1 MKKWF
6 IALAA
11 LALLLIPSV
20 AMADADGPQY
30 CSACGECMEKV
41 SVTPY
46 ERYHVILWECKSCG
60 KTQKTYPDHTL
71 GAATCVGR
79 ICTVCNYR
87 DDEMDEF
94 NHVNPTIIGYTRVD
108 SNEHSKVIYC
118 DACNGSEWIYEKH
131 TFGKWTSTEDGKKH
145 TGSCLCGEETTA
157 DHTGGNPTCQ
167 TSATCS
173 VCKLPYYGSH
183 NWGEWQ
189 PGTINTSLHYRICQ
203 NAGCSAS
210 ESESHDGNSNCV
222 TPATCSKC
230 HASYTDTTK
239 HAGHFKYAYN
249 KYDESFH
256 KRIETCTACGNE
268 TGNQVSTKHEES
280 TPADCAHAAWCNV
293 CNRAYGEPNP
303 NNHVWGEWTTDEMTH
318 KRTCQTPG
326 CDAVDEGSHTSEP
339 RATCK
344 TEQTCAICNVQY
356 HDGTNH
362 EGEAETRYQYYSESQ
377 HKLNKFCSSCGK
389 TIFEGYEAHTETN
402 AATCQAPAYCGDCKS
417 SYGDVD
423 QDNHEGEAMTT
434 YAKTSETQHTPTTV
448 YDGCMH
454 SVIGSPVDHKETT
467 AATCQAPAYCA
478 DCQSN
483 YGSKAGHNWSAWSKS
498 DENQHVRTCQTSGCD
513 AVEYA
518 AHTGGSPTCTTAAT
532 CATCNEPYY
541 DGTNHEGERK
551 TTYAIDPKD
560 ETRHIAM
567 QICAGCRATLTT
579 ASGGHT
585 TDKSATCMK
594 GMHCKIC
601 DLYYGAT
608 VDHVMSRWLPADDGQ
623 RHYRTCEYGCG
634 KTEYGK
640 HNVSSPATCA
650 FPAYCKDCGHFGD
663 VDADAHDWSAWK
675 LYDTDQH
682 YRYCR
687 KNKTAHV
694 EYADH
699 TGGAATCETRAMC
712 DVCNEYYGQM
722 LGHDYVMH
730 DAQAATCTEIGWAAY
745 ATCSR
750 CDYSGYAEKPALG
763 HDYAAKTTKPTCTKK
778 GYTTHTCTRCQDSY
792 RDEIVSALGHW
803 YGEWMPNADGTNS
816 ASCLRDAY
824 EHTVDCVRFS
834 FVLTAEDVRTEFV
847 LCPVCGEVSEIRL
860 IDENGEVVETREA
873 VRLLLVEDAKAEALT
888 ECLPEG
894 ELVVRMGALESGD
907 VLMSVAFEIGGEPTQ
922 PTGQVKI
929 TLPAGLLEG
938 YALCLL
944 SEDGT
949 EAELTLEGDE
959 EEETVSFTLDFTNSE
974 TPVQVIRLIP
984 EV

>member
-6 IALAA
+6 VGLLMMAMALVM
-11 LALLLIPSV
+11 IPSV
-20 AMADADGPQY
+20 VMAETEVSFY
-30 CSACGECMEKV
+30 CPSCCEQRTGIKSDTYEYFDQNTHRQRITCKVCNYKGMSVSSA
-41 SVTPY
+41 
-46 ERYHVILWECKSCG
+46 
-60 KTQKTYPDHTL
+60 HTETK
-71 GAATCVGR
+71 AATCQ
-79 ICTVCNYR
+79 
-87 DDEMDEF
+87 
-94 NHVNPTIIGYTRVD
+94 
-108 SNEHSKVIYC
+108 SAAYC
-118 DACNGSEWIYEKH
+118 GD
-131 TFGKWTSTEDGKKH
+131 
-145 TGSCLCGEETTA
+145 
-157 DHTGGNPTCQ
+157 
-167 TSATCS
+167 
-173 VCKLPYYGSH
+173 CKSYYGSKAEH
-183 NWGEWQ
+183 NWG
-189 PGTINTSLHYRICQ
+189 
-203 NAGCSAS
+203 
-210 ESESHDGNSNCV
+210 D
-222 TPATCSKC
+222 
-230 HASYTDTTK
+230 
-239 HAGHFKYAYN
+239 
-249 KYDESFH
+249 
-256 KRIETCTACGNE
+256 
-268 TGNQVSTKHEES
+268 
-280 TPADCAHAAWCNV
+280 
-293 CNRAYGEPNP
+293 
-303 NNHVWGEWTTDEMTH
+303 WTTDEKTH
-318 KRTCQTPG
+318 KLTCQTPDCG
-326 CDAVDEGSHTSEP
+326 AVDEGSHTSEP

-402 AATCQAPAYCGDCKS
+402 
-417 SYGDVD
+417 
-423 QDNHEGEAMTT
+423 
-434 YAKTSETQHTPTTV
+434 
-448 YDGCMH
+448 
-454 SVIGSPVDHKETT
+454 

-585 TDKSATCMK
+585 TDKIATCMK

-699 TGGAATCETRAMC
+699 TGGTATCETRAMC
-712 DVCNEYYGQM
+712 DVCNEYYGQI
-722 LGHDYVMH
+722 LDHDYVMH

-803 YGEWMPNADGTNS
+803 YGEWTPNADGTHS
-816 ASCLRDAY
+816 ATCLRDAY

-847 LCPVCGEVSEIRL
+847 LCPVCGEVSDGTRL
-860 IDENGEVVETREA
+860 MLAEA
-873 VRLLLVEDAKAEALT
+873 AAKAVT
-888 ECLPEG
+888 GKLPAG
-894 ELVVRMGALESGD
+894 ELVVSMGTLESGE
-907 VLMSVAFEIGGEPTQ
+907 VLMSVAFEIGGKPTQ

-949 EAELTLEGDE
+949 ETELTLEVDE

>member
-6 IALAA
+6 VGLLMMAMALVM
-11 LALLLIPSV
+11 IPSV
-20 AMADADGPQY
+20 VMAETEVSFY
-30 CSACGECMEKV
+30 CPSCCEQRTGIKSDTYEYFDQNTHRQRITCKVCNYKGMSVSSA
-41 SVTPY
+41 
-46 ERYHVILWECKSCG
+46 
-60 KTQKTYPDHTL
+60 HTETK
-71 GAATCVGR
+71 AATCQ
-79 ICTVCNYR
+79 
-87 DDEMDEF
+87 
-94 NHVNPTIIGYTRVD
+94 
-108 SNEHSKVIYC
+108 SAAYC
-118 DACNGSEWIYEKH
+118 GD
-131 TFGKWTSTEDGKKH
+131 
-145 TGSCLCGEETTA
+145 
-157 DHTGGNPTCQ
+157 
-167 TSATCS
+167 
-173 VCKLPYYGSH
+173 CKSYYGSKAEH
-183 NWGEWQ
+183 N
-189 PGTINTSLHYRICQ
+189 
-203 NAGCSAS
+203 
-210 ESESHDGNSNCV
+210 
-222 TPATCSKC
+222 
-230 HASYTDTTK
+230 
-239 HAGHFKYAYN
+239 
-249 KYDESFH
+249 
-256 KRIETCTACGNE
+256 
-268 TGNQVSTKHEES
+268 
-280 TPADCAHAAWCNV
+280 
-293 CNRAYGEPNP
+293 
-303 NNHVWGEWTTDEMTH
+303 WGEWTTDEMTH

-402 AATCQAPAYCGDCKS
+402 
-417 SYGDVD
+417 
-423 QDNHEGEAMTT
+423 
-434 YAKTSETQHTPTTV
+434 
-448 YDGCMH
+448 
-454 SVIGSPVDHKETT
+454 

-585 TDKSATCMK
+585 TDKIATCMK

-699 TGGAATCETRAMC
+699 TGGTATCETRAMC
-712 DVCNEYYGQM
+712 DVCNEYYGQI
-722 LGHDYVMH
+722 LDHDYVMH
-730 DAQAATCTEIGWAAY
+730 DAQAATCTEIGWDAY
-745 ATCSR
+745 ETCSR
-750 CDYSGYAEKPALG
+750 CDYSGYAETPALG
-763 HDYAAKTTKPTCTKK
+763 HDYAAKTTKPTCTEK

-803 YGEWMPNADGTNS
+803 YGEWTPNADGTHS
-816 ASCLRDAY
+816 ATCLRDAY

-847 LCPVCGEVSEIRL
+847 LCPVCGEVSDGTRL
-860 IDENGEVVETREA
+860 MLAEA
-873 VRLLLVEDAKAEALT
+873 AAKAVT
-888 ECLPEG
+888 GKLPAG
-894 ELVVRMGALESGD
+894 ELVVSMGTLESGE
-907 VLMSVAFEIGGEPTQ
+907 VLMSVAFEIGGKPTQ

-929 TLPAGLLEG
+929 TLPAEALEG
-938 YALCLL
+938 HALCLL
-944 SEDGT
+944 SEDGAET
-949 EAELTLEGDE
+949 ELTLESDE

>member
-6 IALAA
+6 VGLLMMAMALVM
-11 LALLLIPSV
+11 IPSV
-20 AMADADGPQY
+20 VMAETEVSFY
-30 CSACGECMEKV
+30 CPSCCEQRTGIKSDTYEYFDQNTHRQRITCKVCNYKGMSVSSA
-41 SVTPY
+41 
-46 ERYHVILWECKSCG
+46 
-60 KTQKTYPDHTL
+60 HTETK
-71 GAATCVGR
+71 AATCQ
-79 ICTVCNYR
+79 
-87 DDEMDEF
+87 
-94 NHVNPTIIGYTRVD
+94 
-108 SNEHSKVIYC
+108 SAAYC
-118 DACNGSEWIYEKH
+118 
-131 TFGKWTSTEDGKKH
+131 
-145 TGSCLCGEETTA
+145 A
-157 DHTGGNPTCQ
+157 D
-167 TSATCS
+167 
-173 VCKLPYYGSH
+173 CKSYYGSKAEH
-183 NWGEWQ
+183 TWGDWTAD
-189 PGTINTSLHYRICQ
+189 GTTHTRKCQ
-203 NAGCSAS
+203 S
-210 ESESHDGNSNCV
+210 
-222 TPATCSKC
+222 
-230 HASYTDTTK
+230 
-239 HAGHFKYAYN
+239 
-249 KYDESFH
+249 
-256 KRIETCTACGNE
+256 
-268 TGNQVSTKHEES
+268 
-280 TPADCAHAAWCNV
+280 
-293 CNRAYGEPNP
+293 
-303 NNHVWGEWTTDEMTH
+303 
-318 KRTCQTPG
+318 PG
-326 CDAVDEGSHTSEP
+326 CGAVDTGRHTSEP
-339 RATCK
+339 GATCV
-344 TEQTCAICNVQY
+344 TVQTCAIC
-356 HDGTNH
+356 D
-362 EGEAETRYQYYSESQ
+362 AEYRDP
-377 HKLNKFCSSCGK
+377 G
-389 TIFEGYEAHTETN
+389 
-402 AATCQAPAYCGDCKS
+402 
-417 SYGDVD
+417 
-423 QDNHEGEAMTT
+423 
-434 YAKTSETQHTPTTV
+434 
-448 YDGCMH
+448 
-454 SVIGSPVDHKETT
+454 
-467 AATCQAPAYCA
+467 
-478 DCQSN
+478 
-483 YGSKAGHNWSAWSKS
+483 
-498 DENQHVRTCQTSGCD
+498 
-513 AVEYA
+513 
-518 AHTGGSPTCTTAAT
+518 
-532 CATCNEPYY
+532 
-541 DGTNHEGERK
+541 NHEGERK
-551 TTYAIDPKD
+551 TTYAIDPED
-560 ETRHIAM
+560 ETRHIAT
-567 QICAGCRATLTT
+567 QTCAGCQAVLSTV
-579 ASGGHT
+579 SEGHT
-585 TDKSATCMK
+585 TDKVATCMK

-699 TGGAATCETRAMC
+699 TGGTATCETRAMC

-730 DAQAATCTEIGWAAY
+730 DAQAATCTEIGWDAY
-745 ATCSR
+745 ETCSR
-750 CDYSGYAEKPALG
+750 CDYSTYAEKPALG

-803 YGEWMPNADGTNS
+803 YGEWTPNADGTNS

-922 PTGQVKI
+922 PSGQVKI
-929 TLPAGLLEG
+929 TLPAEVLEG

>member
-6 IALAA
+6 VGLLMMAMALVM
-11 LALLLIPSV
+11 IPSV
-20 AMADADGPQY
+20 VMAETEVSFY
-30 CSACGECMEKV
+30 CPSCCEQRTGIKSDTYEYFDQNTHRQRITCKVCNYKGMSVSSA
-41 SVTPY
+41 
-46 ERYHVILWECKSCG
+46 
-60 KTQKTYPDHTL
+60 HTETK
-71 GAATCVGR
+71 AATCQ
-79 ICTVCNYR
+79 
-87 DDEMDEF
+87 
-94 NHVNPTIIGYTRVD
+94 
-108 SNEHSKVIYC
+108 SAAYC
-118 DACNGSEWIYEKH
+118 
-131 TFGKWTSTEDGKKH
+131 
-145 TGSCLCGEETTA
+145 A
-157 DHTGGNPTCQ
+157 D
-167 TSATCS
+167 
-173 VCKLPYYGSH
+173 CKSYYGSKAEH
-183 NWGEWQ
+183 NWG
-189 PGTINTSLHYRICQ
+189 
-203 NAGCSAS
+203 
-210 ESESHDGNSNCV
+210 D
-222 TPATCSKC
+222 
-230 HASYTDTTK
+230 
-239 HAGHFKYAYN
+239 
-249 KYDESFH
+249 
-256 KRIETCTACGNE
+256 
-268 TGNQVSTKHEES
+268 
-280 TPADCAHAAWCNV
+280 
-293 CNRAYGEPNP
+293 
-303 NNHVWGEWTTDEMTH
+303 WTTDEKTH

-326 CDAVDEGSHTSEP
+326 CGAVDTGRHTSEP
-339 RATCK
+339 GATCV
-344 TEQTCAICNVQY
+344 TAQTCAIC
-356 HDGTNH
+356 
-362 EGEAETRYQYYSESQ
+362 
-377 HKLNKFCSSCGK
+377 
-389 TIFEGYEAHTETN
+389 
-402 AATCQAPAYCGDCKS
+402 
-417 SYGDVD
+417 DV
-423 QDNHEGEAMTT
+423 
-434 YAKTSETQHTPTTV
+434 
-448 YDGCMH
+448 
-454 SVIGSPVDHKETT
+454 
-467 AATCQAPAYCA
+467 
-478 DCQSN
+478 
-483 YGSKAGHNWSAWSKS
+483 
-498 DENQHVRTCQTSGCD
+498 
-513 AVEYA
+513 
-518 AHTGGSPTCTTAAT
+518 
-532 CATCNEPYY
+532 PYY

-551 TTYAIDPKD
+551 TTYAIDPEDK
-560 ETRHIAM
+560 TRHIAT
-567 QICAGCRATLTT
+567 QICAGCRATLSTV
-579 ASGGHT
+579 SEGHT
-585 TDKSATCMK
+585 TDKVATCMK

-608 VDHVMSRWLPADDGQ
+608 VDHQMGRWLPADDGQ
-623 RHYRTCEYGCG
+623 RHYRICAYGCG

-650 FPAYCKDCGHFGD
+650 FPADCKDCGHFGD

-699 TGGAATCETRAMC
+699 TGGTATCETRAMC
-712 DVCNEYYGQM
+712 DVCDEYYGQM

-949 EAELTLEGDE
+949 EAELTRDAQDG
-959 EEETVSFTLDFTNSE
+959 SFVLDFSGASS
-974 TPVQVIRLIP
+974 PVRVIRLVP
-984 EV
+984 QVE

>member
-6 IALAA
+6 VGLLMMAMALVM
-11 LALLLIPSV
+11 IPSV
-20 AMADADGPQY
+20 VMAETEVSFY
-30 CSACGECMEKV
+30 CPSCCEQRTGIKSDTYEYFDQNTHRQRITCKVCNYKGMSVSSA
-41 SVTPY
+41 
-46 ERYHVILWECKSCG
+46 
-60 KTQKTYPDHTL
+60 HTETK
-71 GAATCVGR
+71 AATCQ
-79 ICTVCNYR
+79 
-87 DDEMDEF
+87 
-94 NHVNPTIIGYTRVD
+94 
-108 SNEHSKVIYC
+108 SAAYC
-118 DACNGSEWIYEKH
+118 
-131 TFGKWTSTEDGKKH
+131 
-145 TGSCLCGEETTA
+145 A
-157 DHTGGNPTCQ
+157 D
-167 TSATCS
+167 
-173 VCKLPYYGSH
+173 CKSYYGSKAEH
-183 NWGEWQ
+183 TWGDWTAD
-189 PGTINTSLHYRICQ
+189 GTTHTRKCQ
-203 NAGCSAS
+203 S
-210 ESESHDGNSNCV
+210 
-222 TPATCSKC
+222 
-230 HASYTDTTK
+230 
-239 HAGHFKYAYN
+239 
-249 KYDESFH
+249 
-256 KRIETCTACGNE
+256 
-268 TGNQVSTKHEES
+268 
-280 TPADCAHAAWCNV
+280 
-293 CNRAYGEPNP
+293 
-303 NNHVWGEWTTDEMTH
+303 
-318 KRTCQTPG
+318 PG
-326 CDAVDEGSHTSEP
+326 CGAVDTGRHTSEP
-339 RATCK
+339 GATCV
-344 TEQTCAICNVQY
+344 TAQTCAIC
-356 HDGTNH
+356 
-362 EGEAETRYQYYSESQ
+362 
-377 HKLNKFCSSCGK
+377 
-389 TIFEGYEAHTETN
+389 
-402 AATCQAPAYCGDCKS
+402 
-417 SYGDVD
+417 DV
-423 QDNHEGEAMTT
+423 
-434 YAKTSETQHTPTTV
+434 
-448 YDGCMH
+448 
-454 SVIGSPVDHKETT
+454 
-467 AATCQAPAYCA
+467 
-478 DCQSN
+478 
-483 YGSKAGHNWSAWSKS
+483 
-498 DENQHVRTCQTSGCD
+498 
-513 AVEYA
+513 
-518 AHTGGSPTCTTAAT
+518 
-532 CATCNEPYY
+532 PYY

-551 TTYAIDPKD
+551 TTYAIDPEDK
-560 ETRHIAM
+560 TRHIAT
-567 QICAGCRATLTT
+567 QICAGCRATLSTV
-579 ASGGHT
+579 SEGHT
-585 TDKSATCMK
+585 TDKVATCMK

-608 VDHVMSRWLPADDGQ
+608 VDHQMGRWLPADDGQ
-623 RHYRTCEYGCG
+623 RHYRICAYGCG

-650 FPAYCKDCGHFGD
+650 FPADCKDCGHFGD

-699 TGGAATCETRAMC
+699 TGGTATCETRAMC
-712 DVCNEYYGQM
+712 DVCDEYYGQM

-949 EAELTLEGDE
+949 EAELTRDAQDG
-959 EEETVSFTLDFTNSE
+959 SFVLDFSGASS
-974 TPVQVIRLIP
+974 PVRVIRLVP
-984 EV
+984 QVE

>member
-6 IALAA
+6 VGLLMMAMALVM
-11 LALLLIPSV
+11 IPSV
-20 AMADADGPQY
+20 VMAETEVSFY
-30 CSACGECMEKV
+30 CPSCCEQRTGIKSDTYEYFDQNTHRQRITCKVCNYKGMSVSSA
-41 SVTPY
+41 
-46 ERYHVILWECKSCG
+46 
-60 KTQKTYPDHTL
+60 HTETK
-71 GAATCVGR
+71 AATCQ
-79 ICTVCNYR
+79 
-87 DDEMDEF
+87 
-94 NHVNPTIIGYTRVD
+94 
-108 SNEHSKVIYC
+108 SAAYC
-118 DACNGSEWIYEKH
+118 
-131 TFGKWTSTEDGKKH
+131 
-145 TGSCLCGEETTA
+145 A
-157 DHTGGNPTCQ
+157 D
-167 TSATCS
+167 
-173 VCKLPYYGSH
+173 CKSYYGSKAEH
-183 NWGEWQ
+183 TWGDWTAD
-189 PGTINTSLHYRICQ
+189 GTTHTRKCQ
-203 NAGCSAS
+203 S
-210 ESESHDGNSNCV
+210 
-222 TPATCSKC
+222 
-230 HASYTDTTK
+230 
-239 HAGHFKYAYN
+239 
-249 KYDESFH
+249 
-256 KRIETCTACGNE
+256 
-268 TGNQVSTKHEES
+268 
-280 TPADCAHAAWCNV
+280 
-293 CNRAYGEPNP
+293 
-303 NNHVWGEWTTDEMTH
+303 
-318 KRTCQTPG
+318 PG
-326 CDAVDEGSHTSEP
+326 CGAVDTGRHTSEP
-339 RATCK
+339 GATCV
-344 TEQTCAICNVQY
+344 TAQTCAIC
-356 HDGTNH
+356 
-362 EGEAETRYQYYSESQ
+362 
-377 HKLNKFCSSCGK
+377 
-389 TIFEGYEAHTETN
+389 
-402 AATCQAPAYCGDCKS
+402 
-417 SYGDVD
+417 DV
-423 QDNHEGEAMTT
+423 
-434 YAKTSETQHTPTTV
+434 
-448 YDGCMH
+448 
-454 SVIGSPVDHKETT
+454 
-467 AATCQAPAYCA
+467 
-478 DCQSN
+478 
-483 YGSKAGHNWSAWSKS
+483 
-498 DENQHVRTCQTSGCD
+498 
-513 AVEYA
+513 
-518 AHTGGSPTCTTAAT
+518 
-532 CATCNEPYY
+532 PYY

-551 TTYAIDPKD
+551 TTYAIDPEDK
-560 ETRHIAM
+560 TRHIAT
-567 QICAGCRATLTT
+567 QTCAGCQAVLSTV
-579 ASGGHT
+579 SGGHT
-585 TDKSATCMK
+585 TDKFATCMK

-623 RHYRTCEYGCG
+623 RHYRACEYGCG

-675 LYDTDQH
+675 LYDIDQH

-699 TGGAATCETRAMC
+699 TGGTATCETRAMC

-763 HDYAAKTTKPTCTKK
+763 HDYAAKTTKPTCTEK

-803 YGEWMPNADGTNS
+803 YGEWTPNADGTNS

-894 ELVVRMGALESGD
+894 ELVVRMGAPESGD

>member
-6 IALAA
+6 VGLLMMAMALVM
-11 LALLLIPSV
+11 IPSV
-20 AMADADGPQY
+20 VMAETEVSFY
-30 CSACGECMEKV
+30 CPSCCEQRTGIKSDTYEYFDQNTHRQRITCKVCNYKGMSVSSA
-41 SVTPY
+41 
-46 ERYHVILWECKSCG
+46 
-60 KTQKTYPDHTL
+60 HTETK
-71 GAATCVGR
+71 AATCQ
-79 ICTVCNYR
+79 
-87 DDEMDEF
+87 
-94 NHVNPTIIGYTRVD
+94 
-108 SNEHSKVIYC
+108 SAAYC
-118 DACNGSEWIYEKH
+118 
-131 TFGKWTSTEDGKKH
+131 
-145 TGSCLCGEETTA
+145 A
-157 DHTGGNPTCQ
+157 D
-167 TSATCS
+167 
-173 VCKLPYYGSH
+173 CKSYYGSKAEH
-183 NWGEWQ
+183 TWGDWTAD
-189 PGTINTSLHYRICQ
+189 GTTHTRKCQ
-203 NAGCSAS
+203 S
-210 ESESHDGNSNCV
+210 
-222 TPATCSKC
+222 
-230 HASYTDTTK
+230 
-239 HAGHFKYAYN
+239 
-249 KYDESFH
+249 
-256 KRIETCTACGNE
+256 
-268 TGNQVSTKHEES
+268 
-280 TPADCAHAAWCNV
+280 
-293 CNRAYGEPNP
+293 
-303 NNHVWGEWTTDEMTH
+303 
-318 KRTCQTPG
+318 PG
-326 CDAVDEGSHTSEP
+326 CGAVDTGRHTSEP
-339 RATCK
+339 GATCV
-344 TEQTCAICNVQY
+344 TAQTCAIC
-356 HDGTNH
+356 D
-362 EGEAETRYQYYSESQ
+362 AEY
-377 HKLNKFCSSCGK
+377 LDPG
-389 TIFEGYEAHTETN
+389 
-402 AATCQAPAYCGDCKS
+402 
-417 SYGDVD
+417 
-423 QDNHEGEAMTT
+423 
-434 YAKTSETQHTPTTV
+434 
-448 YDGCMH
+448 
-454 SVIGSPVDHKETT
+454 
-467 AATCQAPAYCA
+467 
-478 DCQSN
+478 
-483 YGSKAGHNWSAWSKS
+483 
-498 DENQHVRTCQTSGCD
+498 
-513 AVEYA
+513 
-518 AHTGGSPTCTTAAT
+518 
-532 CATCNEPYY
+532 
-541 DGTNHEGERK
+541 NHEGERV
-551 TTYAIDPKD
+551 TTYAIDPED
-560 ETRHIAM
+560 ETRHIAT

-608 VDHVMSRWLPADDGQ
+608 VDHQMGRWLPADDGQ
-623 RHYRTCEYGCG
+623 RHYRICAYGCG

-699 TGGAATCETRAMC
+699 TGGTATCETRAMC
-712 DVCNEYYGQM
+712 DVCDEYYGQI
-722 LGHDYVMH
+722 LDHDYVMH
-730 DAQAATCTEIGWAAY
+730 DAQAATCTETGWAVY

-803 YGEWMPNADGTNS
+803 YGEWTPNADGTNS

-894 ELVVRMGALESGD
+894 ELVVRMGAPESGD

-949 EAELTLEGDE
+949 EAELTRDAQDG
-959 EEETVSFTLDFTNSE
+959 SFVLDFSGASS
-974 TPVQVIRLIP
+974 PVRVIRLVP
-984 EV
+984 QVE

>member
-1 MKKWF
+1 MKKWW
-6 IALAA
+6 IGLLLAAVALVMIPATALAEKQVGEKITHFCSTCGA
-11 LALLLIPSV
+11 DRECELIRAITNLRGEITDTQHKIAYLCLTCRTASRWIWEDHYGGSPT
-20 AMADADGPQY
+20 
-30 CSACGECMEKV
+30 CSQAAECAGCGESYTLAHTWVAANCTAPKNCSGCRLTEGIADSNNHVGPMDAYDCVLIDQSNHTVRQQCRACKAIVSADTEAHTASSLANCVHPAKCEKCKTFFGV
-41 SVTPY
+41 KAPDNHDWGAWAYKDANTHSRQCKRRECAKVESTP
-46 ERYHVILWECKSCG
+46 HSG
-60 KTQKTYPDHTL
+60 GT
-71 GAATCVGR
+71 ATCIAKAECTDCHSAYGDLDAANHEHTRTSYAPGTREMHRVTVVCEDCNQPVG
-79 ICTVCNYR
+79 NMA
-87 DDEMDEF
+87 E
-94 NHVNPTIIGYTRVD
+94 
-108 SNEHSKVIYC
+108 
-118 DACNGSEWIYEKH
+118 A
-131 TFGKWTSTEDGKKH
+131 
-145 TGSCLCGEETTA
+145 
-157 DHTGGNPTCQ
+157 
-167 TSATCS
+167 
-173 VCKLPYYGSH
+173 H
-183 NWGEWQ
+183 NWGDWTAD
-189 PGTINTSLHYRICQ
+189 GTTHTRKCQ
-203 NAGCSAS
+203 S
-210 ESESHDGNSNCV
+210 
-222 TPATCSKC
+222 
-230 HASYTDTTK
+230 
-239 HAGHFKYAYN
+239 
-249 KYDESFH
+249 
-256 KRIETCTACGNE
+256 
-268 TGNQVSTKHEES
+268 
-280 TPADCAHAAWCNV
+280 
-293 CNRAYGEPNP
+293 
-303 NNHVWGEWTTDEMTH
+303 
-318 KRTCQTPG
+318 PG
-326 CDAVDEGSHTSEP
+326 CGEVDTGRHTSEP
-339 RATCK
+339 RATCV
-344 TEQTCAICNVQY
+344 TVQTCAIC
-356 HDGTNH
+356 D
-362 EGEAETRYQYYSESQ
+362 AEYRDP
-377 HKLNKFCSSCGK
+377 G
-389 TIFEGYEAHTETN
+389 
-402 AATCQAPAYCGDCKS
+402 
-417 SYGDVD
+417 
-423 QDNHEGEAMTT
+423 
-434 YAKTSETQHTPTTV
+434 
-448 YDGCMH
+448 
-454 SVIGSPVDHKETT
+454 
-467 AATCQAPAYCA
+467 
-478 DCQSN
+478 
-483 YGSKAGHNWSAWSKS
+483 
-498 DENQHVRTCQTSGCD
+498 
-513 AVEYA
+513 
-518 AHTGGSPTCTTAAT
+518 
-532 CATCNEPYY
+532 
-541 DGTNHEGERK
+541 NHEGERK
-551 TTYAIDPKD
+551 TTYAIDPED

-585 TDKSATCMK
+585 TDKIATCMK

-803 YGEWMPNADGTNS
+803 YGEWTPNADGTHS
-816 ASCLRDAY
+816 ATCLRDAY

-907 VLMSVAFEIGGEPTQ
+907 VLMSVAFEIGGEPIQ

-944 SEDGT
+944 SKDGT

>member
-6 IALAA
+6 VGLLMMAMALVM
-11 LALLLIPSV
+11 IPSV
-20 AMADADGPQY
+20 VMAETEVSFY
-30 CSACGECMEKV
+30 CPSCCEQRTGIKSDTYEYFDQNTHRQRITCKVCNYKGMSVSSA
-41 SVTPY
+41 
-46 ERYHVILWECKSCG
+46 
-60 KTQKTYPDHTL
+60 HTETK
-71 GAATCVGR
+71 AATCQ
-79 ICTVCNYR
+79 
-87 DDEMDEF
+87 
-94 NHVNPTIIGYTRVD
+94 
-108 SNEHSKVIYC
+108 SAAYC
-118 DACNGSEWIYEKH
+118 
-131 TFGKWTSTEDGKKH
+131 
-145 TGSCLCGEETTA
+145 A
-157 DHTGGNPTCQ
+157 D
-167 TSATCS
+167 
-173 VCKLPYYGSH
+173 CKSYYGSKAEH
-183 NWGEWQ
+183 TWGDWTAD
-189 PGTINTSLHYRICQ
+189 GTTHTRKCQ
-203 NAGCSAS
+203 S
-210 ESESHDGNSNCV
+210 
-222 TPATCSKC
+222 
-230 HASYTDTTK
+230 
-239 HAGHFKYAYN
+239 
-249 KYDESFH
+249 
-256 KRIETCTACGNE
+256 
-268 TGNQVSTKHEES
+268 
-280 TPADCAHAAWCNV
+280 
-293 CNRAYGEPNP
+293 
-303 NNHVWGEWTTDEMTH
+303 
-318 KRTCQTPG
+318 PG
-326 CDAVDEGSHTSEP
+326 CGAVDTGRHTSEP
-339 RATCK
+339 GATCV
-344 TEQTCAICNVQY
+344 TAQTCAIC
-356 HDGTNH
+356 
-362 EGEAETRYQYYSESQ
+362 
-377 HKLNKFCSSCGK
+377 
-389 TIFEGYEAHTETN
+389 
-402 AATCQAPAYCGDCKS
+402 
-417 SYGDVD
+417 DV
-423 QDNHEGEAMTT
+423 
-434 YAKTSETQHTPTTV
+434 
-448 YDGCMH
+448 
-454 SVIGSPVDHKETT
+454 
-467 AATCQAPAYCA
+467 
-478 DCQSN
+478 
-483 YGSKAGHNWSAWSKS
+483 
-498 DENQHVRTCQTSGCD
+498 
-513 AVEYA
+513 
-518 AHTGGSPTCTTAAT
+518 
-532 CATCNEPYY
+532 PYY

-551 TTYAIDPKD
+551 TTYAIDPEDK
-560 ETRHIAM
+560 TRHIAT
-567 QICAGCRATLTT
+567 QICAGCRATLSTV
-579 ASGGHT
+579 SEGHT
-585 TDKSATCMK
+585 TDKVATCMK

-608 VDHVMSRWLPADDGQ
+608 VDHQMGRWLPADDGQ
-623 RHYRTCEYGCG
+623 RHYRACEYGCG

-650 FPAYCKDCGHFGD
+650 FPADCKDCGHFGD

-803 YGEWMPNADGTNS
+803 YGEWTPNADGTNS

-894 ELVVRMGALESGD
+894 ELVVRMGAPESGD

>member
-6 IALAA
+6 VGLLMMAMALVM
-11 LALLLIPSV
+11 IPSV
-20 AMADADGPQY
+20 VMAETEVSFY
-30 CSACGECMEKV
+30 CPSCCEQRTGIKSDTYEYFDQNTHRQRITCKVCNYKGMSVSSA
-41 SVTPY
+41 
-46 ERYHVILWECKSCG
+46 
-60 KTQKTYPDHTL
+60 HTETK
-71 GAATCVGR
+71 AATCQ
-79 ICTVCNYR
+79 
-87 DDEMDEF
+87 
-94 NHVNPTIIGYTRVD
+94 
-108 SNEHSKVIYC
+108 SAAYC
-118 DACNGSEWIYEKH
+118 
-131 TFGKWTSTEDGKKH
+131 
-145 TGSCLCGEETTA
+145 A
-157 DHTGGNPTCQ
+157 D
-167 TSATCS
+167 
-173 VCKLPYYGSH
+173 CKSYYGSKAEH
-183 NWGEWQ
+183 TWGDWTAD
-189 PGTINTSLHYRICQ
+189 GTTHTRKCQ
-203 NAGCSAS
+203 S
-210 ESESHDGNSNCV
+210 
-222 TPATCSKC
+222 
-230 HASYTDTTK
+230 
-239 HAGHFKYAYN
+239 
-249 KYDESFH
+249 
-256 KRIETCTACGNE
+256 
-268 TGNQVSTKHEES
+268 
-280 TPADCAHAAWCNV
+280 
-293 CNRAYGEPNP
+293 
-303 NNHVWGEWTTDEMTH
+303 
-318 KRTCQTPG
+318 PG
-326 CDAVDEGSHTSEP
+326 CGAVDTGRHTSEP
-339 RATCK
+339 GATCV
-344 TEQTCAICNVQY
+344 TAQTCAIC
-356 HDGTNH
+356 
-362 EGEAETRYQYYSESQ
+362 
-377 HKLNKFCSSCGK
+377 
-389 TIFEGYEAHTETN
+389 
-402 AATCQAPAYCGDCKS
+402 
-417 SYGDVD
+417 DV
-423 QDNHEGEAMTT
+423 
-434 YAKTSETQHTPTTV
+434 
-448 YDGCMH
+448 
-454 SVIGSPVDHKETT
+454 
-467 AATCQAPAYCA
+467 
-478 DCQSN
+478 
-483 YGSKAGHNWSAWSKS
+483 
-498 DENQHVRTCQTSGCD
+498 
-513 AVEYA
+513 
-518 AHTGGSPTCTTAAT
+518 
-532 CATCNEPYY
+532 PYY

-551 TTYAIDPKD
+551 TTYAIDPEDK
-560 ETRHIAM
+560 TRHIAT
-567 QICAGCRATLTT
+567 QICAGCRATLSTV
-579 ASGGHT
+579 SEGHT
-585 TDKSATCMK
+585 TDKVATCMK

-623 RHYRTCEYGCG
+623 RHYRTCAYGCG

-675 LYDTDQH
+675 LYDIDQH

-722 LGHDYVMH
+722 LDHDYVTH
-730 DAQAATCTEIGWAAY
+730 DAQAASCTEIGWDAY
-745 ATCSR
+745 ETCSR
-750 CDYSGYAEKPALG
+750 CDYSTYAEKPALG

-803 YGEWMPNADGTNS
+803 YGEWTPNADGTNS

>member
-6 IALAA
+6 VGLLMMAMALVM
-11 LALLLIPSV
+11 IPSV
-20 AMADADGPQY
+20 VMAETEVSFY
-30 CSACGECMEKV
+30 CPSCCEQRTGIKSDTYEYFDQNTHRQRITCKVCNYKGMSVSSA
-41 SVTPY
+41 
-46 ERYHVILWECKSCG
+46 
-60 KTQKTYPDHTL
+60 HTETK
-71 GAATCVGR
+71 AATCQ
-79 ICTVCNYR
+79 
-87 DDEMDEF
+87 
-94 NHVNPTIIGYTRVD
+94 
-108 SNEHSKVIYC
+108 SAAYC
-118 DACNGSEWIYEKH
+118 GD
-131 TFGKWTSTEDGKKH
+131 
-145 TGSCLCGEETTA
+145 
-157 DHTGGNPTCQ
+157 
-167 TSATCS
+167 
-173 VCKLPYYGSH
+173 CKSYYGSKAEH
-183 NWGEWQ
+183 NWG
-189 PGTINTSLHYRICQ
+189 
-203 NAGCSAS
+203 
-210 ESESHDGNSNCV
+210 D
-222 TPATCSKC
+222 
-230 HASYTDTTK
+230 
-239 HAGHFKYAYN
+239 
-249 KYDESFH
+249 
-256 KRIETCTACGNE
+256 
-268 TGNQVSTKHEES
+268 
-280 TPADCAHAAWCNV
+280 
-293 CNRAYGEPNP
+293 
-303 NNHVWGEWTTDEMTH
+303 WTTDEKTH
-318 KRTCQTPG
+318 KRTCQTPDCG
-326 CDAVDEGSHTSEP
+326 AVDEGSHTSEP

-402 AATCQAPAYCGDCKS
+402 
-417 SYGDVD
+417 
-423 QDNHEGEAMTT
+423 
-434 YAKTSETQHTPTTV
+434 
-448 YDGCMH
+448 
-454 SVIGSPVDHKETT
+454 

-585 TDKSATCMK
+585 TDKIATCMK

-699 TGGAATCETRAMC
+699 TGGTATCETRAMC
-712 DVCNEYYGQM
+712 DVCNEYYGQI
-722 LGHDYVMH
+722 LDHDYVMH

-803 YGEWMPNADGTNS
+803 YGEWTPNADGTHS
-816 ASCLRDAY
+816 ATCLRDAY

-847 LCPVCGEVSEIRL
+847 LCPVCGEVSDGTRL
-860 IDENGEVVETREA
+860 MLAEA
-873 VRLLLVEDAKAEALT
+873 AAKAVT
-888 ECLPEG
+888 GKLPAG
-894 ELVVRMGALESGD
+894 ELVVSMGTLESGE
-907 VLMSVAFEIGGEPTQ
+907 VLMSVAFEIGGKPTQ

-949 EAELTLEGDE
+949 ETELTLEVDE

>member
-6 IALAA
+6 VGLLMMAMALVM
-11 LALLLIPSV
+11 IPSV
-20 AMADADGPQY
+20 VMAETEVSFY
-30 CSACGECMEKV
+30 CPSCCEQRTGIKSDTYEYFDQNTHRQRITCKVCNYKGMSVSSA
-41 SVTPY
+41 
-46 ERYHVILWECKSCG
+46 
-60 KTQKTYPDHTL
+60 HTETK
-71 GAATCVGR
+71 AATCQ
-79 ICTVCNYR
+79 
-87 DDEMDEF
+87 
-94 NHVNPTIIGYTRVD
+94 
-108 SNEHSKVIYC
+108 SAAYC
-118 DACNGSEWIYEKH
+118 
-131 TFGKWTSTEDGKKH
+131 
-145 TGSCLCGEETTA
+145 A
-157 DHTGGNPTCQ
+157 D
-167 TSATCS
+167 
-173 VCKLPYYGSH
+173 CKSYYGSKAEH
-183 NWGEWQ
+183 TWGDWTAD
-189 PGTINTSLHYRICQ
+189 GTTHTRKCQ
-203 NAGCSAS
+203 S
-210 ESESHDGNSNCV
+210 
-222 TPATCSKC
+222 
-230 HASYTDTTK
+230 
-239 HAGHFKYAYN
+239 
-249 KYDESFH
+249 
-256 KRIETCTACGNE
+256 
-268 TGNQVSTKHEES
+268 
-280 TPADCAHAAWCNV
+280 
-293 CNRAYGEPNP
+293 
-303 NNHVWGEWTTDEMTH
+303 
-318 KRTCQTPG
+318 PG
-326 CDAVDEGSHTSEP
+326 CGAVDTGRHTSEP
-339 RATCK
+339 GATCV
-344 TEQTCAICNVQY
+344 TAQTCAIC
-356 HDGTNH
+356 
-362 EGEAETRYQYYSESQ
+362 
-377 HKLNKFCSSCGK
+377 
-389 TIFEGYEAHTETN
+389 
-402 AATCQAPAYCGDCKS
+402 
-417 SYGDVD
+417 DV
-423 QDNHEGEAMTT
+423 
-434 YAKTSETQHTPTTV
+434 
-448 YDGCMH
+448 
-454 SVIGSPVDHKETT
+454 
-467 AATCQAPAYCA
+467 
-478 DCQSN
+478 
-483 YGSKAGHNWSAWSKS
+483 
-498 DENQHVRTCQTSGCD
+498 
-513 AVEYA
+513 
-518 AHTGGSPTCTTAAT
+518 
-532 CATCNEPYY
+532 PYY

-675 LYDTDQH
+675 LYDIDQH

-803 YGEWMPNADGTNS
+803 YGEWTPNADGTNS